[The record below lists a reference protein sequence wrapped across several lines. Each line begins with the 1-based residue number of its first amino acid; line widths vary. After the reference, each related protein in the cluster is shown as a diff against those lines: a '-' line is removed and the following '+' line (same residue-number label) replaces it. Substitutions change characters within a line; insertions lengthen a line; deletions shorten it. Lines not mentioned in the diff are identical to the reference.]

1 MVNTKER
8 VELVRVRMLEYWAL
22 GGGLNEIQVY
32 DWLRIHQ
39 S

>member
-8 VELVRVRMLEYWAL
+8 VERVRVRMLEYWAL

-32 DWLRIHQ
+32 DWLRIRQ